1 MFYQENGVKVV
12 VYVCCL
18 QYIPMS
24 VLYGVFL
31 FMGVSSV
38 KGIQVQC
45 DVIILWSERL
55 GLNKG

>member
-1 MFYQENGVKVV
+1 MRLRCLRNAYIVLRFCVD
-12 VYVCCL
+12 L

-38 KGIQVQC
+38 KGLQVTY
-45 DVIILWSERL
+45 ITLS
-55 GLNKG
+55 

>member
-1 MFYQENGVKVV
+1 MYSRSGRVV
-12 VYVCCL
+12 FL

-38 KGIQVQC
+38 KGIQVTTC
-45 DVIILWSERL
+45 NCVLV
-55 GLNKG
+55 